1 MSFETECFSMNSDM
15 SKRTSDFSEPNKNS
29 ASRRATSVL
38 PTPVGPRKKKQPTGR
53 RGDFSPARLRRI
65 ARASA
70 VMALS
75 WLITRLCSS
84 GSMRS
89 SFCCSS
95 SLMEVTPT
103 LAQAAQ
109 VFLLLA
115 LFFGVKTRLF
125 EFVIGDCRFHPVGDE
140 FHALLHFADFFG

>member
-1 MSFETECFSMNSDM
+1 MSLETECFSMNSDM
-15 SKRTSDFSEPNKNS
+15 SKRISDFSDPKRNS
-29 ASRRATSVL
+29 ASRLATSVF

-53 RGDFSPARLRRI
+53 NGDFKPARLRRM

-84 GSMRS
+84 GSMRN

-95 SLMEVTPT
+95 SLMEVTAT
-103 LAQAAQ
+103 
-109 VFLLLA
+109 
-115 LFFGVKTRLF
+115 
-125 EFVIGDCRFHPVGDE
+125 PVHRDTTSSMSSRVTIPVD
-140 FHALLHFADFFG
+140 ASSSL

>member
-1 MSFETECFSMNSDM
+1 M
-15 SKRTSDFSEPNKNS
+15 RTSDFSEPNKSS

-38 PTPVGPRKKKQPTGR
+38 PTRVGPRKKKQPTGR
-53 RGDFSPARLRRI
+53 KGDLSPARLRRI

-75 WLITRLCSS
+75 WLMTRLCSS

-95 SLMEVTPT
+95 SLMEVTAIRSEEHT
-103 LAQAAQ
+103 SELQSLRHL
-109 VFLLLA
+109 VCRLLLEKKKKENA
-115 LFFGVKTRLF
+115 YAYITL
-125 EFVIGDCRFHPVGDE
+125 
-140 FHALLHFADFFG
+140 